1 MVNHYV
7 VRLDISVHDAL
18 TMAEVQCL
26 SFREHISS
34 RYSAQHYLEQ
44 FVYVVSNIIVN
55 EFGVEASEVGIVDIF
70 RDQAGRFTLRTE

>member
-7 VRLDISVHDAL
+7 VRLDVSVHDAF

-26 SFREHISS
+26 SFHEHISS
-34 RYSAQHYLEQ
+34 RYSAQRYLEQ

>member
-1 MVNHYV
+1 MIDHHI

-34 RYSAQHYLEQ
+34 RYSAQRYLEQ

-55 EFGVEASEVGIVDIF
+55 EFGVQASEVGIIDVF
-70 RDQAGRFTLRTE
+70 SYEAGRFALRTE